1 MIETFKLE
9 RLERLLIEAIESCVV
24 DSPVYM
30 DYCEALQGVREH
42 LRTIKEGFMIAYID
56 KYSRE
61 QELVEDRNLIP
72 DDECEVCGYYVTFCK
87 CGEGEGPVMCHGCG
101 FPAQECDCEAIELND
116 KYSSPL

>member
-56 KYSRE
+56 K
-61 QELVEDRNLIP
+61 
-72 DDECEVCGYYVTFCK
+72 
-87 CGEGEGPVMCHGCG
+87 
-101 FPAQECDCEAIELND
+101 
-116 KYSSPL
+116 